1 MNRKIFILFLFLL
14 CYGLAADYDPKTAQI
29 SFTAGLIA
37 NLGFTSSPVGEQDYI
52 KPTELTGDSARFEFE
67 PVTYTLLSTDPFYI
81 YYQIFTPHQ
90 LKVYAEI
97 SPLSPVSGSTGTTIE
112 WTDSSGTITG
122 SPDEQYGYLIF
133 EDAEADKR
141 TKPRVDSVLISPVI
155 EGDDLDLINW
165 DSSYEGTITLKV
177 VVG

>member
-1 MNRKIFILFLFLL
+1 MKRKIFMLFLLLL

-37 NLGFTSSPVGEQDYI
+37 NLGFTSSPVGENDYI
-52 KPTELTGDSARFEFE
+52 KPIELTGDSARFEFE
-67 PVTYTLLSTDPFYI
+67 PVTYTSLSAGPFYI

-90 LKVYAEI
+90 LKIYAEK
-97 SPLSPVSGSTGTTIE
+97 SPLRPVAGSIGSEVE
-112 WTDSSGTITG
+112 WIDSAGTITG
-122 SPDEQYGYLIF
+122 TPDEYGYLIF
-133 EDAEADKR
+133 DDSDSSKR
-141 TKPRVDSVLISPVI
+141 GKPRVDSVMVSPVI
-155 EGDDLDLINW
+155 QGENLNSINW